1 IPLYLSR
8 PLRRIDYF
16 VGKLGVIAWFLGAV
30 AVVPA
35 VFAYV
40 LGVIFSLDAGVLGD
54 TWQLLLAILGF
65 GALITLSA
73 CTLMLALSSLSRRS
87 LYVGAMWVGVW
98 FITSIL
104 ATVMMAIHYEAIS
117 RDVFEREMASAAAK
131 PKDHSG
137 KPRAVDWLKIQQKA
151 ETAQLET

>member
-1 IPLYLSR
+1 YQYFFAFETFFAMILVLLVGPNLISRDLRFNAIPLYLSR

-54 TWQLLLAILGF
+54 PLQLLLAILGS

-73 CTLMLALSSLSRRS
+73 GTLMLALSSLSRRS

-117 RDVFEREMASAAAK
+117 RDVFGREM
-131 PKDHSG
+131 
-137 KPRAVDWLKIQQKA
+137 
-151 ETAQLET
+151 